1 MLPIFLISN
10 KPFTG
15 RNLLAL
21 GLALILK
28 ERGYKVSY
36 MKLIGKFPYK
46 KDNQII
52 DEEAYFVHQMLG
64 SENPIEY
71 SSPFVLIYQIQYQLL
86 EGKDLKI
93 DEKILEIINSQRDK
107 DLLFIVGGDSYF
119 EGYAFKI
126 DSIRM
131 IKKLDAKALIVQT
144 WEGETSIDDILGIKE
159 LIEKNYLGVV
169 LNKVS
174 PEQYL
179 YVKDVVVP
187 YLTAQGIKVFG
198 VFKRD
203 KFLESITIRRLLE
216 IVNGGIVCRED
227 KLDEFVENYM
237 IGAMDPGQA
246 LSYFLR
252 VPNKAVITGVY
263 RTDIQILA
271 METST
276 KCLVLT
282 GGLHPDETVVNI
294 AKNKGIPIIVTSLD
308 TFAAVDRIQGIMGK
322 AILKEKDK
330 VLKAKEI
337 IAQEFSMEEFLKELN
352 I

>member
-21 GLALILK
+21 GLALNLK

-46 KDNQII
+46 RDNQIV
-52 DEEAYFVHQMLG
+52 DEEAQFIHQILE
-64 SENPIEY
+64 SEDPIEY
-71 SSPFVLIYQIQYQLL
+71 CSPFVLIYQVQYQLF
-86 EGKDLKI
+86 EGKELKV
-93 DEKILEIINSQRDK
+93 DEKILKIIHNQKDK
-107 DLLFIVGGDSYF
+107 DILFIVGGDSYF

-126 DSIRM
+126 DSLRM
-131 IKKLDAKALIVQT
+131 IKKLDAKALIIQT

-159 LIEKNYLGVV
+159 LIKENFLGTV

-179 YVKDVVVP
+179 YVKDTVVP
-187 YLTAQGIKVFG
+187 YLTTQGIKVFG
-198 VFKRD
+198 VLKRD
-203 KFLESITIRRLLE
+203 KFLESITVRRLLE
-216 IVNGGIVCRED
+216 IVNGGVVCRED
-227 KLDEFVENYM
+227 KLDEFVENYL

-276 KCLVLT
+276 KCLILT

-308 TFAAVDRIQGIMGK
+308 TFTAVDRIQDIMGK

-330 VLKAKEI
+330 ALKAKEI
-337 IAQEFSMEEFLKELN
+337 VAQEFSIEEFLRELN